1 MKRSRASGLYKGVSP
16 TEQREPTSIVFDS
29 FADDARARLRKALIA
44 RYGPEVGSEAA
55 ADAIAYAWQHWDR
68 VGQMQNAVGY
78 LYRVA
83 QTTVRRHHRWR
94 QTPALPPE
102 RPQPDF
108 SEERGGRGADVGLP
122 EALAR
127 LRPDERVAVVLV
139 HGYAWGYREV
149 AELLG
154 VPLSTV
160 RNHVHRGLSRLRNS
174 LET

>member
-16 TEQREPTSIVFDS
+16 TEQREPTAIVFES
-29 FADDARARLRKALIA
+29 FADDARARLRRALIA
-44 RYGPEVGSEAA
+44 RYGPELGSEATA
-55 ADAIAYAWQHWDR
+55 EAMAYAWQHWDR
-68 VGQMQNAVGY
+68 VGHMDNAVGY

-94 QTPALPPE
+94 HTLALPPE

-108 SEERGGRGADVGLP
+108 ADEQGGRGAELGLP
-122 EALAR
+122 DALAR

-139 HGYAWGYREV
+139 HGHAWGYQEV
-149 AELLG
+149 ADLLG
-154 VPLSTV
+154 VPVSTV
-160 RNHVHRGLSRLRNS
+160 RNHVHRGLSRLRES

>member
-1 MKRSRASGLYKGVSP
+1 MKRSKASGLYNGVSP
-16 TEQREPTSIVFDS
+16 TEQREPESIVFES
-29 FADDARARLRKALIA
+29 FADDARAKLRRALIA
-44 RYGPEVGSEAA
+44 RYGPEVGAEAT
-55 ADAIAYAWQHWDR
+55 ADAMAYAWQHWDR
-68 VGQMQNAVGY
+68 LATMQNPVGY

-94 QTPALPPE
+94 RPLALPPE

-108 SEERGGRGADVGLP
+108 ADERGGRAAELGLP

-139 HGYAWGYREV
+139 HGYAWGYQEV
-149 AELLG
+149 ADLLG
-154 VPLSTV
+154 APVSTV
-160 RNHVHRGLSRLRNS
+160 RNHVHRGLNRLRNS